1 MTVDSTLGDGTT
13 FTILLPASEHSE
25 VATIKASISNW
36 PSAANQDLMAIDDE
50 DFIRDLASAML
61 VKLGYEVALAE
72 DGQTALAMYRDAL
85 EAGAAF
91 NAVILDLTVPGG
103 MGGKA
108 AMRQLL
114 SIDPNVRAIVSSGYS
129 NDPGDLQ
136 LCQLRLLRCG

>member
-1 MTVDSTLGDGTT
+1 
-13 FTILLPASEHSE
+13 
-25 VATIKASISNW
+25 
-36 PSAANQDLMAIDDE
+36 
-50 DFIRDLASAML
+50 ML

-72 DGQTALAMYRDAL
+72 DGQTALAMYREAL

-129 NDPGDLQ
+129 NDPVMSSYASYGF
-136 LCQLRLLRCG
+136 CGAVKKPYLVQEMSHVLSEVING